1 MITEAKLEEMINQAK
16 TSTKQRKFKQS
27 IEMII
32 VFKDIDV
39 KKGFAL
45 NEVVQ
50 LPKTSSPATVCIM
63 ATGDMGQ
70 KAKEAKADAVVG
82 SEELDRFAANK
93 RASRKF
99 INKYDFFLADTQ
111 IMPVVGK
118 VLGQLLGPR
127 GKMPTPVPFNASI
140 ESFLQRF
147 RASQILPLRKA
158 FKGEVEFVCVKD
170 KVAQKALEKLNIA
183 GIKGISEELTGQCL
197 FLFTN
202 MSPFKLNVLLL
213 KNKIM
218 MAARGGDIASV
229 DIVVPAKN
237 TGIAPGPMLTEFK
250 EAGIPTKI
258 DQGTIWIQKDTTPV
272 KKGEA
277 INEKLAALLGK
288 LDIKPVEAG
297 ISLYTALEEGLKYA
311 AEEMIVDVAKIR
323 NAFTQFHQEAISLSI
338 EAAYVTAENI
348 NQILSKAA
356 QSARSVS
363 VESGF
368 MTDETKEQ
376 ILQKAHSQANALST
390 KAKDYTA
397 S

>member
-1 MITEAKLEEMINQAK
+1 MHENRTIYPKRKTQMYQQLLEIPKKYKVIAL
-16 TSTKQRKFKQS
+16 
-27 IEMII
+27 
-32 VFKDIDV
+32 V
-39 KKGFAL
+39 K
-45 NEVVQ
+45 
-50 LPKTSSPATVCIM
+50 
-63 ATGDMGQ
+63 
-70 KAKEAKADAVVG
+70 
-82 SEELDRFAANK
+82 
-93 RASRKF
+93 
-99 INKYDFFLADTQ
+99 INK
-111 IMPVVGK
+111 V
-118 VLGQLLGPR
+118 
-127 GKMPTPVPFNASI
+127 
-140 ESFLQRF
+140 

-158 FKGEVEFVCVKD
+158 LKGEVEFVCVKD
-170 KVAQKALEKLNIA
+170 RIAQKALEKLNIP

-197 FLFTN
+197 FIFTN
-202 MSPFKLNVLLL
+202 MSPFKLNVLLA

-311 AEEMIVDVAKIR
+311 AEELIVDVAKIR

-338 EAAYVTAENI
+338 EAAYVTADNI

-376 ILQKAHSQANALST
+376 ILQKAHGQAKALST
-390 KAKDYTA
+390 KAKDYAA

>member
-1 MITEAKLEEMINQAK
+1 MHENRTEYPKRKTQMYQQLLEIPKKYKVVAL
-16 TSTKQRKFKQS
+16 
-27 IEMII
+27 
-32 VFKDIDV
+32 V
-39 KKGFAL
+39 K
-45 NEVVQ
+45 
-50 LPKTSSPATVCIM
+50 
-63 ATGDMGQ
+63 
-70 KAKEAKADAVVG
+70 
-82 SEELDRFAANK
+82 
-93 RASRKF
+93 
-99 INKYDFFLADTQ
+99 INK
-111 IMPVVGK
+111 V
-118 VLGQLLGPR
+118 
-127 GKMPTPVPFNASI
+127 
-140 ESFLQRF
+140 

-158 FKGEVEFVCVKD
+158 LKGQVEFVCVKD
-170 KVAQKALEKLNIA
+170 RVAQKALEKLDIP

-197 FLFTN
+197 FIFTN
-202 MSPFKLNVLLL
+202 MSPFKLNVLLA

-311 AEEMIVDVAKIR
+311 ADEMVVDVAKIR

-338 EAAYVTAENI
+338 EAAYVTPENI
-348 NQILSKAA
+348 NQILSKAS

-363 VESGF
+363 IESGF

-376 ILQKAHSQANALST
+376 ILQKAHSQANALAT
-390 KAKDYTA
+390 KAKQYTA

>member
-1 MITEAKLEEMINQAK
+1 MHENRTTYPKRKAQMYQQLLEVPKKYKVVA
-16 TSTKQRKFKQS
+16 
-27 IEMII
+27 I
-32 VFKDIDV
+32 VK
-39 KKGFAL
+39 
-45 NEVVQ
+45 
-50 LPKTSSPATVCIM
+50 
-63 ATGDMGQ
+63 
-70 KAKEAKADAVVG
+70 
-82 SEELDRFAANK
+82 
-93 RASRKF
+93 
-99 INKYDFFLADTQ
+99 INK
-111 IMPVVGK
+111 V
-118 VLGQLLGPR
+118 
-127 GKMPTPVPFNASI
+127 
-140 ESFLQRF
+140 

-158 FKGEVEFVCVKD
+158 LKGEVEFVCVKD

-183 GIKGISEELTGQCL
+183 GIKGISEELTGQCI

-202 MSPFKLNVLLL
+202 MSPFKLNVLLA

-272 KKGEA
+272 KKGET

-311 AEEMIVDVAKIR
+311 AEEMIVDVAKVR

-368 MTDETKEQ
+368 MTDETKE
-376 ILQKAHSQANALST
+376 
-390 KAKDYTA
+390 
-397 S
+397 